1 MKIAVFPGTFDP
13 ITNGHVDII
22 EKALPIFDKIIIAI
36 GVNTSKKTLF
46 DLDKRLGWINEV
58 FKDSPAIETGTYEGL
73 TVEYCKKENAGF
85 ILRGLRSSMDFV
97 YEEHIAQVN
106 RKLNENVDTIF
117 VLSSQENSHISSTIV
132 RDIITYG
139 GDYSQFVPKA
149 VKA

>member
-13 ITNGHVDII
+13 ITNGHIDIL
-22 EKALPIFDKIIIAI
+22 EKALPLFDEIIIAI

-46 DLDKRLGWINEV
+46 TIEQRLAWIEEV
-58 FKDSPAIETGTYEGL
+58 FKDNPSIRTGTYEGL
-73 TVEYCKKENAGF
+73 TVDFCKKENASF
-85 ILRGLRSSMDFV
+85 IIRGLRSSIDFD

-106 RKLNENVDTIF
+106 RKLNPEVDTIF

-139 GDYSQFVPKA
+139 GDYSQFVPRE